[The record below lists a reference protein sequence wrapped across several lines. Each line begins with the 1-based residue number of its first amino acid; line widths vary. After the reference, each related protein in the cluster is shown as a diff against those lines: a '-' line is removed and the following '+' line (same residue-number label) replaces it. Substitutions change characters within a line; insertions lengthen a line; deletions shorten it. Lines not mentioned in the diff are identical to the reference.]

1 MEMWLK
7 GAILALLTV
16 LGATLVLTR
25 GDRLNLEE
33 TNDTGRRERTVSPGS
48 SLKLHC
54 CLNHEEAER
63 CQVSWHFEPSGKNLT
78 ERAKK
83 TPLCNRTILKNC
95 NDMCDNMS
103 CILSN
108 ISESDIGWYYCE
120 VKIEIPRL
128 KQLQSN
134 KTKVIVTREKEDRDQ
149 SENLWMWIVVGASS
163 FVLVVTALLVTCV
176 VQKKRCSRSIEEPV
190 YANTRLGKPSPRL
203 MPADNPKSASSSQ
216 DLRTPISPRRYEGRN
231 QRYKH

>member
-1 MEMWLK
+1 MWLK
-7 GAILALLTV
+7 GAILALLTGTSWTLNDQRTRTKLKLV
-16 LGATLVLTR
+16 WKKVFYYMQWWKTSTCLFLPLLLINRSMKLNKVSLFSLFYYSVIGATLVLTR

-54 CLNHEEAER
+54 CLIHEEAGR

-83 TPLCNRTILKNC
+83 NPLCNRTILEKC

-108 ISESDIGWYYCE
+108 ISESDIGWYYCK
-120 VKIEIPRL
+120 VTIEIPRL

-134 KTKVIVTREKEDRDQ
+134 KTKVI
-149 SENLWMWIVVGASS
+149 
-163 FVLVVTALLVTCV
+163 
-176 VQKKRCSRSIEEPV
+176 
-190 YANTRLGKPSPRL
+190 GKYCLSL
-203 MPADNPKSASSSQ
+203 QN
-216 DLRTPISPRRYEGRN
+216 
-231 QRYKH
+231 